1 MVDRILLIAPYS
13 DLEYARAE
21 RSNWLAADNLTVS
34 ESPSP
39 VTIVSVTRALQAA
52 EYDGVAII
60 GHGSVAGILL
70 DKGELLDYG
79 SLASAIRGR
88 VTWLY
93 LGTCESERLAEAIAA
108 DCGAA
113 VICTIGSVEDR
124 HAYTIGS
131 MVCFYLD
138 AGHSFDEAAQLALP
152 CPDPVTK
159 RWSGGVRGFKYI
171 PAPSAAAEGAPFRR
185 RHWVAV

>member
-1 MVDRILLIAPYS
+1 MHILLIAPYS
-13 DLEYARAE
+13 DLDYARAE
-21 RSNWLAADNLTVS
+21 RSNWLAANNLTVS

-52 EYDGVAII
+52 EYDGLVII
-60 GHGSVAGILL
+60 GHGRADGILL

-79 SLASAIRGR
+79 SLAALIRGR
-88 VTWLY
+88 MAWLY

-108 DCGAA
+108 DSGVA
-113 VICTIGSVEDR
+113 VICTIGPIDDR

-138 AGHSFDEAAQLALP
+138 LGHTFDEAAQLALP

-159 RWSGGVRGFKYI
+159 RWSGGIRGFKYI
-171 PAPSAAAEGAPFRR
+171 AAPEAALSSSFRR
-185 RHWVAV
+185 RIWTAS